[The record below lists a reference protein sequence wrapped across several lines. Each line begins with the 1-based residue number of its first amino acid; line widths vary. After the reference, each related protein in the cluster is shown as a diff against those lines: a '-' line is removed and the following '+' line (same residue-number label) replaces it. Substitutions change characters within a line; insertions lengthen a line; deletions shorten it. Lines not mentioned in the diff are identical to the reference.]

1 MFYVAVSGKLGGF
14 FSFVDKSGIIS
25 SFRSVKGYVS
35 SILGKGGEESAHLAY
50 HARTLGSHLSIKSE
64 SYLNLITIS
73 VSFLLK
79 MWECSTSGNSTLIH
93 ILVSV
98 P

>member
-1 MFYVAVSGKLGGF
+1 MFCVAVSGKLGGF

-25 SFRSVKGYVS
+25 SFLSVKGYVS

-73 VSFLLK
+73 VSLLK